1 MNGLLK
7 EYAKLAIRVGANVQK
22 GKLLVINCPAS
33 CYEFARL
40 LVEEAY
46 LAGAKSVDVNFS
58 DDGVSHSHYK
68 YGDIEELKKVQN
80 WQIERLKH
88 YVDEEIIMLAVS
100 APTPGLMADIDPKK
114 MQEVSIASS
123 MQTMFFREYQGSPKC
138 QWSIVAMPT
147 IPWAKK
153 VFPNESDEVA
163 YNKLLEAI
171 LSASRVKADQ
181 DSVEAWNAHVDSIS
195 KHNEILN
202 KFNFKTLHF
211 KNAKGTDLHVGLVE
225 NHIWCGGDE
234 VSSEGVHF
242 NPNIPTEETF
252 TCPDKYRVDGV
263 VYATKPLNYAGNLI
277 DGFHLRFENGKVVE
291 YAAENA
297 NEALKSLIEYDEG
310 SCYLGEVA
318 LVEHD
323 SPISQS
329 GILFMN
335 TLFDE
340 NASCHLALGR
350 CYTINI
356 KDGNGKSK
364 EELEALHCNHSMTH
378 VDFMFGSED
387 MEVIGETY
395 NGEMI
400 PIMKN
405 GNFCID

>member
-1 MNGLLK
+1 MNERLK
-7 EYAKLAIRVGANVQK
+7 EYAKLAVRFGANVQK
-22 GKLLVINCPAS
+22 GKTLVINTPAS

-46 LAGAKSVDVNFS
+46 AAGAKLVEVNFS
-58 DDGVSHSHYK
+58 DDVIGHSHYK
-68 YGDIEELKKVQN
+68 HCDVEVMKKVEK
-80 WQIERLKH
+80 WQIEKAKH
-88 YVDEEIIMLAVS
+88 FVDEEAIMLAVS

-114 MQEVSIASS
+114 MQEVSIASNKA
-123 MQTMFFREYQGSPKC
+123 MPFLREYQSSPKC

-153 VFPNESDEVA
+153 VFPEDSDEVA
-163 YNKLLEAI
+163 YNKLLDAI
-171 LSASRVKADQ
+171 LSASRVKEDGT
-181 DSVEAWNAHVDSIS
+181 SVDAWNAHVDSIR
-195 KHNEILN
+195 KHNDILN

-211 KNAKGTDLHVGLVE
+211 KNSKGTDLHVGLVK

-242 NPNIPTEETF
+242 NPNIPTEESF
-252 TCPDKYRVDGV
+252 TCPDKYGVNGV

-277 DGFHLRFENGKVVE
+277 NNFHLRFENGKVVE

-364 EELEALHCNHSMTH
+364 EQLEELHCNQSMTH

-395 NGEMI
+395 DGEMI
-400 PIMKN
+400 PIMKK